1 MEPQTKS
8 YQQTSNRQQETD
20 GRPLTLVEIL
30 VAEFEHQRRLNPSW
44 PEKLTG
50 DLSGRQITFTT
61 GEIEQI
67 CREFEET
74 ALKEFSSPVEQHRY
88 LEKKTG
94 ELANSFYQ
102 ALHHHK
108 IKRTALCFSGGGIR
122 SATFALGV
130 LQGLTGRGVKL
141 REFNFLSTVSGG
153 GYIGSW
159 LSAWIY
165 HQGVDNVENAL
176 ATSGKPSGANKP
188 KSALNPEPEPI
199 THLRQYSNYMSPKL
213 GLLSADTWSLVATF
227 LRNLLLNWSVLLPL
241 LMGMLVIPRLGMSV
255 AHWAGASDSLFK
267 ILFWLGVSCGTLPI
281 AYVIVCRPGS
291 GSKATSGS
299 RQKFLGIWPVPLGDS
314 WFVILCLLPFLA
326 VSVTSA
332 IHWAWIHVSET
343 KLRAHLPGCQTGWC
357 QKVNWFWIFIC
368 FGVLLHLGGFLLS
381 LLCINESEL
390 SEKKSFSTRLW
401 VLARSIKSKLFR
413 WLDVFYIT
421 ITGAVGGAFLWL
433 VAKKIF
439 IFPPVAIGQHDF
451 FEGMA
456 LYGEPSAKVAGG
468 YLDSL
473 TLNAATYVCFATPL
487 FMLVLLLAATMY
499 TGLASDFMTD
509 ADREWLARSGAWILI
524 AIVVWS
530 VVGSL
535 VIFGPWLLLKYGPM
549 VKGSFFSIGTLT
561 GLLTLLG
568 GWSGKTAANKQA
580 SGHKPSQ
587 TENLIQALLPFAAP
601 LFSAFI
607 LVSLSLVTSWMFR
620 FILEKLAA
628 GSELINLA
636 IKVLTGN
643 YWLLKLG
650 TFDLNYLP
658 KYDQFP
664 VAGNWHLNVLYHTP
678 THIVV
683 LAAIVLMAFGGIAGW
698 FININKFSLHGA
710 YRDRLIRAYLGA
722 SRTNGKRRPDPFTNF
737 DEDDNLRM
745 FWLRESKIS
754 PSLQHPLHVIN
765 TALNLVADSNLA
777 WQDRKAESFTF
788 SPLHAG
794 SRLVGYRPTEK
805 YGCGRATDITGPP
818 PISLGTCLA
827 ISGAAASPNMGYHS
841 SPVVTFLLAL
851 FNVRLGWWL
860 GNPRKEQFKRSSPRF
875 APIHLLA
882 ETFGLTDAE
891 HKYIYLSDGGHFEN
905 LGLYEM
911 VRRRCH
917 LIVLSDASADHD
929 FSFEDLGG
937 AIRKIQID
945 QGVPIEFDDRLKI
958 RPRIKAESLFTKDG
972 RSDDGQYC
980 SVARINYKAV
990 DGEEAVNGWLL
1001 YIKPTVYGSEAPD
1014 ILNYAK
1020 DNPTFPHETTG
1031 DQMYSESQF
1040 ESYRSLGE
1048 TAVEKII
1055 GKKDVKDLTD
1065 LFDRMKKNFGIEDK
1079 PPINNE
1085 AMSGIEG
1092 DTG

>member
-1 MEPQTKS
+1 MAIQTNTN
-8 YQQTSNRQQETD
+8 QEISNRQPEAD
-20 GRPLTLVEIL
+20 DSPLTLVEVL
-30 VAEFEHQRRLNPSW
+30 TAEYEHQNRINGWQSP
-44 PEKLTG
+44 
-50 DLSGRQITFTT
+50 LSESGKSSLEGFYKHLH
-61 GEIEQI
+61 EQAK
-67 CREFEET
+67 ET
-74 ALKEFSSPVEQHRY
+74 KAEPADNKRPP
-88 LEKKTG
+88 
-94 ELANSFYQ
+94 
-102 ALHHHK
+102 
-108 IKRTALCFSGGGIR
+108 IKRAAICFSGGGIR

-130 LQGLTGRGVKL
+130 LQGLAGRGVRL

-159 LSAWIY
+159 LSAWVY
-165 HQGVDNVENAL
+165 HQGIDGVENAL
-176 ATSGKPSGANKP
+176 AKSGKPSGANKP
-188 KSALNPEPEPI
+188 KSALSPEPEPI
-199 THLRQYSNYMSPKL
+199 AYLRQYSNYMSPKL
-213 GLLSADTWSLVATF
+213 GLLSADTWTLVAIF

-241 LMGMLVIPRLGMSV
+241 LMAILVIPRLGMSV
-255 AHWAGASDSLFK
+255 AHWAGASESLFK

-291 GSKATSGS
+291 GSKATPGS
-299 RQKFLGIWPVPLGDS
+299 RQKFLGIWPMPLGDT

-343 KLRAHLPGCQTGWC
+343 KLRVNLPGCQNGWC
-357 QKVNWFWIFIC
+357 QDVNWFWVFIG

-381 LLCINESEL
+381 LLCFNESEL
-390 SEKKSFSTRLW
+390 IGKKSFSARLW
-401 VLARSIKSKLFR
+401 AIAGSIKSKLLR
-413 WLDVFYIT
+413 GLDVFYIA
-421 ITGAVGGAFLWL
+421 ITGAAGGACLWF
-433 VAKKIF
+433 VAKKVF
-439 IFPPVAIGQHDF
+439 TFPPVAIGQHKF
-451 FEGMA
+451 YEGMA
-456 LYGEPSAKVAGG
+456 LFGGPSAVVAGG

-473 TLNAATYVCFATPL
+473 TLNAAIYVCFATPL

-524 AIVVWS
+524 AITVWS

-535 VIFGPWLLLKYGPM
+535 VVFGPWLLLKYGPM

-568 GWSGKTAANKQA
+568 GWSGKTAASKQA

-587 TENLIQALLPFAAP
+587 TESLIQALLPFAAP
-601 LFSAFI
+601 LFAGFI
-607 LVSLSLVTSWMFR
+607 LVSLSLATSWIFR

-636 IKVLTGN
+636 IKALTGN

-650 TFDLNYLP
+650 TFDANYLP
-658 KYDQFP
+658 EYEQFP
-664 VAGNWHLNVLYHTP
+664 LVGNWHLNVLYHTP
-678 THIVV
+678 THLVALV
-683 LAAIVLMAFGGIAGW
+683 AIVLMAFGGIAGR
-698 FININKFSLHGA
+698 FINVNKFSLHGA

-722 SRTNGKRRPDPFTNF
+722 SRTNGKRRSDPFTSF

-745 FWLRESKIS
+745 FWLRESKVS
-754 PSLQHPLHVIN
+754 PSLPHPLHVIN
-765 TALNLVADSNLA
+765 TALNLAAGDNLA

-794 SRLVGYRPTEK
+794 SRLVGYRPTK
-805 YGCGRATDITGPP
+805 DYACDRTGTS

-860 GNPRKEQFKRSSPRF
+860 GNPRKERFNRSSPRF

-882 ETFGLTDAE
+882 ETFGRTDAE
-891 HKYIYLSDGGHFEN
+891 HKYVYLSDGGHFEN

-917 LIVLSDASADHD
+917 LIVVSDASADCD

-945 QGVPIEFDDRLKI
+945 QGVPIEFGDRLKI
-958 RPRIKAESLFTKDG
+958 RPRVETKLLFTKDG
-972 RSDDGQYC
+972 RVDDGQYC

-990 DGEEAVNGWLL
+990 DGDTAENGWLL

-1014 ILNYAK
+1014 VLNYAK

-1048 TAVEKII
+1048 TAVEKVI
-1055 GKKDVKDLTD
+1055 GNNDVKDLAD
-1065 LFDRMKKNFGIEDK
+1065 LFDCVKKNFGIEDK
-1079 PPINNE
+1079 PPINHE
-1085 AMSGIEG
+1085 AMNGVEG